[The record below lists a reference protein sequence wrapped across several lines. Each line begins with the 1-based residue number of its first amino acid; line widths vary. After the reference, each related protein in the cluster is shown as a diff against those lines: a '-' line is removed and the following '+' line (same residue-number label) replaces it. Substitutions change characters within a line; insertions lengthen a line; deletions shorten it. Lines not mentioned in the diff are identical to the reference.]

1 MLTTRLC
8 CDSIQLRRKSKKS
21 REEVLFMTDSKKD
34 LENVKRIFDIFTD
47 ISKEGQIMAITYLSA
62 LRDKEILDRDK
73 QPQEA

>member
-1 MLTTRLC
+1 
-8 CDSIQLRRKSKKS
+8 
-21 REEVLFMTDSKKD
+21 MTDSKKD